1 MAWPIPDIP
10 EQKITRAPR
19 YGFWVTVLVI
29 MLTVGIISSL
39 WVWNV
44 TTYAKAFFY
53 GALPALLCWLC
64 LFGVALNRY
73 EQSVIATL
81 NWNSETEHTKAEW
94 RAWSRR
100 QLAVVGNVL
109 LSPEENGMDA
119 LLGELDEVPA
129 FPKKARPLFGAPLSV
144 PARMK
149 EIDQRLEQQYPGY
162 RYLMHTVYSLQGP
175 GRFEEQSNQAIFEQ
189 WGIMPVS
196 IQSMEPIESFY
207 DSKEFDGLILIICLQ
222 DWPAQQAGQS
232 SELIS
237 AQLIASPAFARQ
249 HDLPVIA
256 GLTRMMPLQP
266 GQLVNELDMLFEYN
280 QPDKQKLKYVWLT
293 GAAEKTAAEIMQYAT
308 RHGWTLPEKRPL
320 YSIDLSF
327 GPPGEMFL
335 PLSLAML
342 AEAANKAG
350 ADQLLVSQTP
360 QQTGTLCLITRE
372 LYA

>member
-10 EQKITRAPR
+10 EQKIIRAPK
-19 YGFWVTVLVI
+19 YGLWMTVLVI

-44 TTYAKAFFY
+44 TTFAKAFFY
-53 GALPALLCWLC
+53 GALPAFLCWLC
-64 LFGVALNRY
+64 LFGVVLNRY

-94 RAWSRR
+94 QAWSRR
-100 QLAVVGNVL
+100 QLAVVGNIL

-129 FPKKARPLFGAPLSV
+129 FPKKTRPLFGDPHSV
-144 PARMK
+144 PELMK

-162 RYLMHTVYSLQGP
+162 RYLMHSIYVFQGA
-175 GRFEEQSNQAIFEQ
+175 GRFEEKKNQAIFEQ
-189 WGIMPVS
+189 WGIMPVL
-196 IQSMEPIESFY
+196 IQSIEPVESFY
-207 DSKEFDGLILIICLQ
+207 DSKEFDGPILIICLQ
-222 DWPAQQAGQS
+222 DWLAQKAGQS

-237 AQLIASPAFARQ
+237 AQLITSPAFARQ

-308 RHGWTLPEKRPL
+308 RHGWMLPEKRPL

-327 GPPGEMFL
+327 GPPGEMIL

-342 AEAANKAG
+342 AEAANKTG

-360 QQTGTLCLITRE
+360 KQTGTICLITRE